1 MEDELLTWFGNALN
15 FVILFLLTV
24 SLINTACFNISQIIV
39 SAFGLIVSI
48 LIHWRN
54 LIKNEK

>member
-54 LIKNEK
+54 LIKN